1 MAILRIVKR
10 TGETAPFDRGRIHA
24 AVAKA
29 IRAVGVPV
37 EAGRTDAIVDGV
49 VAAAEA
55 RFGEAPPTVEHVQD
69 LVEKALVRE
78 GLYEVAKA
86 YILYRADRQRE
97 RDALRAAAV
106 ERARLGRLTVRTREG
121 ATVPFDTARL
131 QAAVTARIGDLAPDV
146 SVDALVGEALRT
158 IFDGMAT
165 TQIERALVLAAAA
178 FIERDPAYSVA
189 AARLQLDALFREVT
203 RRSTGDG
210 DRDAHYREA
219 FVAGLR
225 RGIGSG
231 LYDARLTGFDHA
243 ALAAALRPGRDDLF
257 QYLGIQTLADRYLAK
272 DDGRTVELPQAFW
285 MRVAMGLAVDEDEPT
300 PHAIAFYDI
309 MSTLRYVPSTPTLFH
324 AGTPRPQLSSC
335 YLTTV
340 QDDLAHIF
348 KALGDNAQLSKWSGG
363 LGNDWT
369 NIRGTGARIASTRV
383 ESQGVVPFLKVANDV
398 TMAINRSGK
407 RRGATCAYLEAWHY
421 DIEDFL
427 ELRRN
432 TGDERRRT
440 HDMNTAVWIP
450 DLFME
455 RVEADGPWT
464 LFSPDEV
471 PDLHEIYG
479 RAFADR
485 YRQAEARAAR
495 GELHLHRTVPASAL
509 WRKML
514 TMLFETGHPWITFK
528 DPCNVR
534 SPQDHAGVVHSSNLC
549 TEITLNTSADET
561 AVCNLGS
568 VNLARHVVDGRLD
581 EAALG
586 ETVTLAMRMLDNV
599 VDINFYPTPEARTS
613 NLRHRPVGLG
623 LMGWQDA
630 LFDLDLP
637 FDAPDAVALADRTM
651 EVISYHA
658 ILASSR
664 LAAERGPY
672 ASYAGSKWARGLLPY
687 DTLALLD
694 AERGTPIDVS
704 RTRRL
709 DWAPVYASVAAHGMR
724 NSNTMAIAP
733 TATIANI
740 AGCYPCIEPIYRNIY
755 VKANISGEFT
765 IVNAHLVRELKALGL
780 WSADMLDHLKY
791 FDGNLRMIAG
801 VPDRLKEKY
810 RETFEIDPIAA
821 LQPTAVRAKWI
832 DQSQAHTVFMKGASG
847 RKLSEVYLAAWR
859 QGLKTTYY
867 LRTLAASQ
875 VEKSTLDAGRFGF
888 TQTREYETPVS
899 ASAAAP
905 SPAAAPAAI
914 AEPALCRID
923 DPDCESCQ

>member
-10 TGETAPFDRGRIHA
+10 TGDIVPFDRGRIHG
-24 AVAKA
+24 AVTKA
-29 IRAVGVPV
+29 IRAAGAPV
-37 EAGRTDAIVDGV
+37 EPSRIHAIVDGV
-49 VAAAEA
+49 VAEA
-55 RFGEAPPTVEHVQD
+55 DTRFGEAPPTVEHVQD

-97 RDALRAAAV
+97 RDAQRAAAV
-106 ERARLGRLTVRTREG
+106 ERARLGRLTVRTRDG

-131 QAAVTARIGDLAPDV
+131 VAAVTARVGDLAPDV

-189 AARLQLDALFREVT
+189 ASRLLLDALYREVT
-203 RRSTGDG
+203 QASPSDG
-210 DRDAHYREA
+210 DREARYRDAFA
-219 FVAGLR
+219 AGLR

-231 LYDARLTGFDHA
+231 LYDARLSAFDHA
-243 ALAAALRPGRDDLF
+243 ALAAALRPERDALL
-257 QYLGIQTLADRYLAK
+257 QYLGVQTLADRYLAR

-285 MRVAMGLAVDEDEPT
+285 MRVAMGLAVDEDEPADR
-300 PHAIAFYDI
+300 AIAFYDI

-348 KALGDNAQLSKWSGG
+348 KSLGDNAQLSKWSGG

-369 NIRGTGARIASTRV
+369 SIRGTGARIASTRV

-450 DLFME
+450 DLFMQ

-479 RAFADR
+479 RAFAER
-485 YRQAEARAAR
+485 YREAEARAAR
-495 GELHLHRTVPASAL
+495 GELHLHRTVPAAAL

-549 TEITLNTSADET
+549 TEITLNTSVEET

-586 ETVTLAMRMLDNV
+586 DTVSLAMRMLDNV

-623 LMGWQDA
+623 LMGWQDT

-637 FDAPDAVALADRTM
+637 FDAPEAVALADRTM

-664 LAAERGPY
+664 LAARARTGRVVWRLEVGTRPAAVRHAGPARRRARHAGGREPDAAAGLGAGLRQRRRARHAQLEHDGHRPDRDHRQHRRLLSLHRADLPQHLRQGQHQRRVHDRQRAPGPRSQGARAVERRHARPPEVLRRQPADDRRRAGPPEGEVPARRSRSIRSPRSRRRRCA
-672 ASYAGSKWARGLLPY
+672 ASGSIRAR
-687 DTLALLD
+687 
-694 AERGTPIDVS
+694 
-704 RTRRL
+704 RTR
-709 DWAPVYASVAAHGMR
+709 S
-724 NSNTMAIAP
+724 S
-733 TATIANI
+733 
-740 AGCYPCIEPIYRNIY
+740 
-755 VKANISGEFT
+755 
-765 IVNAHLVRELKALGL
+765 
-780 WSADMLDHLKY
+780 
-791 FDGNLRMIAG
+791 
-801 VPDRLKEKY
+801 
-810 RETFEIDPIAA
+810 
-821 LQPTAVRAKWI
+821 
-832 DQSQAHTVFMKGASG
+832 
-847 RKLSEVYLAAWR
+847 
-859 QGLKTTYY
+859 
-867 LRTLAASQ
+867 
-875 VEKSTLDAGRFGF
+875 
-888 TQTREYETPVS
+888 
-899 ASAAAP
+899 
-905 SPAAAPAAI
+905 
-914 AEPALCRID
+914 
-923 DPDCESCQ
+923 